1 MKGKKKIFGIII
13 GIIVALTIGAYFYY
27 QHGISAVSSND
38 EEVIVD
44 ISEGTS
50 ASGILDALD
59 EAGLVNDKLCGK
71 IFLRLSTY
79 DNLQANSYILNKN
92 MSLKEIFDIIQNPT
106 QEYINS
112 TKLTIIEGS
121 SMSDNATLFAEILD
135 ISEDDIIAKWADT
148 DFLNSLIDEYWF
160 LDESI
165 LDSDI
170 YYPLEGY
177 LYPETYYLD
186 DSSLNV
192 EAMTKV
198 ALDMM
203 NEILTPYKEQIEET
217 GWSVH
222 EFLTFCSVV
231 EKESGTDETD
241 RAMIAGVFKNRLD
254 SGMLLQSDIT
264 VNYAWQR
271 TGVDVSISQTQIDS
285 KYNTYKYTGLPIGP
299 ICCVPTSTIEACLN
313 YSEHDYYYFF
323 AQIDPDDSSNT
334 IVVYSQTYEEHQ
346 QKVQEAKDSDL
357 WLS

>member
-1 MKGKKKIFGIII
+1 MKRKKIIGIII
-13 GIIVALTIGAYFYY
+13 GVIVVALIGSYFYY
-27 QHGISAVSSND
+27 QYGISAVSSSD

-44 ISEGTS
+44 IEEGTS

-59 EAGLVNDKLCGK
+59 EAGLVNNKLCGK
-71 IFLRLSTY
+71 IFLKLNKY
-79 DNLQANSYILNKN
+79 DNLQANSYIFNKN

-121 SMSDNATLFAEILD
+121 TMSDNATLFAEILG
-135 ISEDDIIAKWADT
+135 ISEDEVISQWADT
-148 DFLNSLIDEYWF
+148 DFLNTLIEEYWF

-165 LDSDI
+165 LDSGI

-177 LYPETYYLD
+177 LYPETYYIGD
-186 DSSLNV
+186 DSLNV
-192 EAMTKV
+192 EAMTRV

-203 NEILTPYKEQIEET
+203 DERLSPYQDQIEET

-231 EKESGTDETD
+231 EKESGSDESD
-241 RAMIAGVFKNRLD
+241 RSMIAGVFKNRLD
-254 SGMLLQSDIT
+254 SNMLLQSDIT

-299 ICCVPTSTIEACLN
+299 ICCVPTTTIESCLN

-323 AQIDPDDSSNT
+323 AQIDPEDSSNT
-334 IVVYSQTYEEHQ
+334 IVVYSKTYEEHQ
-346 QKVQEAKDSDL
+346 QKVQEAKDNDL

>member
-1 MKGKKKIFGIII
+1 MKNKKKIIGIII
-13 GIIVALTIGAYFYY
+13 GVIIVIAVGAYFYY
-27 QHGISAVSSND
+27 QNGISAVSSND

-44 ISEGTS
+44 IEEGTS
-50 ASGILDALD
+50 ASGILDVLD
-59 EAGLVNDKLCGK
+59 NAGLVNDKLCGK
-71 IFLRLSTY
+71 IFLKLNTY
-79 DNLQANSYILNKN
+79 DNLQANSYVLNKN
-92 MSLKEIFDIIQNPT
+92 MSLKEIFDVIQNPT

-121 SMSDNATLFAEILD
+121 TISDNATVFAEILG
-135 ISEDDIIAKWADT
+135 ISEDEVIEQWADT
-148 DFLNSLIDEYWF
+148 DFLNSLIEEYWF

-177 LYPETYYLD
+177 LYPKTYYID
-186 DSSLNV
+186 NISLNL
-192 EAMTKV
+192 EDMTRV
-198 ALDMM
+198 VLDMM
-203 NEILTPYKEQIEET
+203 DEMLSPYQDQIEET

-222 EFLTFCSVV
+222 ESLTFCSVV
-231 EKESGTDETD
+231 EKESGTDESD
-241 RAMIAGVFKNRLD
+241 RSMIAGVFKNRLD
-254 SGMLLQSDIT
+254 SDMLLQSDIT

-299 ICCVPTSTIEACLN
+299 ICCVPISTIESCLN

-323 AQIDPDDSSNT
+323 AQIDPDDSSST
-334 IVVYSQTYEEHQ
+334 IVVYSKTYEEHQ
-346 QKVQEAKDSDL
+346 EKVQEAKDNDL